1 MQKFI
6 TVILCVAIF
15 ASAIELILIRHESRL
30 LFIEIQQSYKQRD
43 QLNIIWGQLQLERS
57 AWTQPEKIQQQA
69 TEKLDMYTPSFD
81 EIILVK

>member
-6 TVILCVAIF
+6 LGILCLAIF

-43 QLNIIWGQLQLERS
+43 QLDVIWGKLQLERS
-57 AWTQPEKIQQQA
+57 AWTHPQKIQQQA
-69 TEKLDMYTPSFD
+69 TKKLHMITPSFD
-81 EIILVK
+81 EIIVVK